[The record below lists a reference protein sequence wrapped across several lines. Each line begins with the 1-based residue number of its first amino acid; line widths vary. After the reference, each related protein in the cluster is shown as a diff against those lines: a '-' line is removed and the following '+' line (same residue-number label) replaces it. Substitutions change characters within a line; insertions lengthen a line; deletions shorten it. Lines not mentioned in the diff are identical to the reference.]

1 MTALVS
7 IDQAKAKAE
16 QTRHRLQ
23 RAISHLQGAIREE
36 SDDFEEAA
44 VALSTAERGFE
55 EAKERLMEAREHYM
69 EALRGQASIWG
80 DLLRMES
87 EVLKEYPCDI
97 WEEALK
103 NGRGKFRTMA
113 VEQLKAS
120 DRATS
125 ATDSAPTPALID
137 VPATPSARK
146 TVTYL
151 SGLYLSEQEANLAP
165 ASIRDMKSAF
175 KTLAEAL
182 TDPET
187 GVELD
192 LKHHTREDMVNLKSK
207 LMDGRKPL
215 TVNKLLTRLN
225 TLVTWAINSGYLE
238 KAFNKGLKISKGAE
252 SGRKAFTEEQIHT
265 LMDQMAQLPVSSWK
279 RWAMSLGVI
288 TGGRIG
294 EIYQLTKADVLKIG
308 DVVVVSINDNESKT
322 LKNKHSNRLV
332 PLVDGAYGFDLKA
345 FLEYVETCEGKLF
358 DRVAHNFTRVLNET
372 LRDTLQ
378 HDSGEGLTYHS
389 LRHSLAGLMKYHGV
403 QMEFAQSIMG
413 HSSQSITFDLYG
425 GSQQVGV
432 QKLEAA
438 LRMSFGGAEA

>member
-1 MTALVS
+1 MRYSRRIEAALKVFHLEHADDKWEDLVVPLRELAEAVLWQEVRKDESAALSLEYSDILEDLNHILGSHPMTPDRIKAVKTGVR
-7 IDQAKAKAE
+7 IVQAAQE
-16 QTRHRLQ
+16 RL
-23 RAISHLQGAIREE
+23 LKGDPEPLGEVIRELQE
-36 SDDFEEAA
+36 EEARQTVTPKA
-44 VALSTAERGFE
+44 APQEAPKE
-55 EAKERLMEAREHYM
+55 ES
-69 EALRGQASIWG
+69 G
-80 DLLRMES
+80 RM
-87 EVLKEYPCDI
+87 
-97 WEEALK
+97 
-103 NGRGKFRTMA
+103 
-113 VEQLKAS
+113 
-120 DRATS
+120 
-125 ATDSAPTPALID
+125 
-137 VPATPSARK
+137 

-192 LKHHTREDMVNLKSK
+192 MKHHTREDMVNLKSK

-252 SGRKAFTEEQIHT
+252 SGRKAFTEEQIQT

-438 LRMSFGGAEA
+438 LRSCFLPAE

>member
-1 MTALVS
+1 MNAYVTMSAEAAELRAWYESEDRSNPIGIFICPHCKRAAEVEYGAIFHDFPSEKRGRQGPDHIEAARCFRCDGVSYWKLVDFDQEYG
-7 IDQAKAKAE
+7 IDAGRDWRDFPRELIYPIPEHRSGTSMSSRKDAPAPVVSPVEGPKAPSDKVLLSVLAELYLAE
-16 QTRHRLQ
+16 QQ
-23 RAISHLQGAIREE
+23 
-36 SDDFEEAA
+36 
-44 VALSTAERGFE
+44 
-55 EAKERLMEAREHYM
+55 
-69 EALRGQASIWG
+69 
-80 DLLRMES
+80 S
-87 EVLKEYPCDI
+87 E
-97 WEEALK
+97 
-103 NGRGKFRTMA
+103 
-113 VEQLKAS
+113 
-120 DRATS
+120 
-125 ATDSAPTPALID
+125 
-137 VPATPSARK
+137 
-146 TVTYL
+146 
-151 SGLYLSEQEANLAP
+151 LAP

-182 TDPET
+182 TDPES
-187 GVELD
+187 GIELD

-252 SGRKAFTEEQIHT
+252 SGRKAFTEEQIQT

-438 LRMSFGGAEA
+438 LKTSFGGSEA

>member
-1 MTALVS
+1 MNAYVT
-7 IDQAKAKAE
+7 
-16 QTRHRLQ
+16 
-23 RAISHLQGAIREE
+23 ISP
-36 SDDFEEAA
+36 EAA
-44 VALSTAERGFE
+44 ELRAGYDAEGMSNPIGIFACPHCERVGDVEYGTIFLDFPSEKRGALGPDHVEAARCFRCDGVSYWRLVDFDEEYRIDAGRDWRDFTRELLYPKPEHLRTAPNAVPQPRAAIALAPSEGS
-55 EAKERLMEAREHYM
+55 EAAPNGKT
-69 EALRGQASIWG
+69 
-80 DLLRMES
+80 LLS
-87 EVLKEYPCDI
+87 VLGE
-97 WEEALK
+97 
-103 NGRGKFRTMA
+103 
-113 VEQLKAS
+113 
-120 DRATS
+120 
-125 ATDSAPTPALID
+125 
-137 VPATPSARK
+137 
-146 TVTYL
+146 
-151 SGLYLSEQEANLAP
+151 LYLGEQETNLAP

-252 SGRKAFTEEQIHT
+252 SGRKAFTEEQIQT

-288 TGGRIG
+288 TGGRIS

-345 FLEYVETCEGKLF
+345 FLEYVDSCEGKLF

-438 LRMSFGGAEA
+438 LKVSFRGVQA